1 MLNRNAEKWV
11 LVFLCT
17 VVNLNSSAQAL
28 DTVLP
33 LLLTV
38 TLSALYER
46 FSSRPY
52 APALPCAG
60 LLAGVFYPPVYFY
73 LPVFFYDLWPPA
85 HPLLLL
91 CALPSLVLNLQG
103 GSDSFLMTL
112 ILMALAVLM
121 KRRAVALEEQIAEN
135 HRLRDT
141 AAEYTD
147 ALSSTNRRLIQEQD
161 ERSKLAM
168 LEERARIARD
178 LHDSVG
184 HVLSSALLQ
193 TGALDAL
200 CEDEVPKQRLKLLSR
215 TLSEGMDEVRAALHS
230 LRDEAFNLET
240 QARKLTDEF
249 TLCPVTLEYSLSG
262 EEPAD
267 LRLAFAAILKEALS
281 NAARHS
287 NATRVSVI
295 LREHPAFYQLIVR
308 DNGTRQPG
316 GDGGGMG
323 LDNMRA
329 RAEAVG
335 GTASIGQSSQGFE
348 VFVSVKKE
356 VRA

>member
-1 MLNRNAEKWV
+1 MNRNAEKWV
-11 LVFLCT
+11 LVFVSTLL
-17 VVNLNSSAQAL
+17 NLSTTAQAL
-28 DTVLP
+28 GAVLP
-33 LLLTV
+33 LLVTV

-46 FSSRPY
+46 FSSRPF
-52 APALPCAG
+52 APALPCVG
-60 LLAGVFYPPVYFY
+60 LLAGIFYPPLYFY
-73 LPVFFYDLWPPA
+73 LPVFIYDAWPPA
-85 HPLLLL
+85 HPLIPL
-91 CALPSLVLNLQG
+91 CVLPALALNLQG
-103 GSDSFLMTL
+103 GSDSFFMIL
-112 ILMALAVLM
+112 ILMVLAVLM
-121 KRRAVALEEQIAEN
+121 KRRAVTLEAQVAEN

-141 AAEYTD
+141 AAEYTE

-161 ERSKLAM
+161 ERAKLAI

-200 CEDEVPKQRLKLLSR
+200 CADEVPKQRLKLLSR

-230 LRDEAFNLET
+230 LRDEAFSLET

-316 GDGGGMG
+316 GEGGGMG
-323 LDNMRA
+323 LDNMRV

>member
-1 MLNRNAEKWV
+1 MNRNAEKWV
-11 LVFLCT
+11 LVFVCT
-17 VVNLNSSAQAL
+17 LVNLNTGSQAL
-28 DTVLP
+28 GAVLP
-33 LLLTV
+33 LLVTV
-38 TLSALYER
+38 TFSALHER
-46 FSSRPY
+46 FASRAYSPV
-52 APALPCAG
+52 LPCLG
-60 LLAGVFYPPVYFY
+60 LLSGIFYPPLYYY
-73 LPVFFYDLWPPA
+73 LPVFIYDAWPPA
-85 HPLLLL
+85 HPLIPLL
-91 CALPSLVLNLQG
+91 ALPALALNLQG
-103 GSDSFLMTL
+103 GSELLMMTP
-112 ILMALAVLM
+112 ILMVLAVLM
-121 KRRAVALEEQIAEN
+121 KRRAVDLREQVAEN

-161 ERSKLAM
+161 ERAKLAI

-200 CEDEVPKQRLKLLSR
+200 CEEEVPKQRLKLLSR

-230 LRDEAFNLET
+230 LRDEAFSLET

-262 EEPAD
+262 DEPAD
-267 LRLAFAAILKEALS
+267 LKLAFAAILKEALS
-281 NAARHS
+281 NATRHS

-308 DNGTRQPG
+308 DNGTGQPG

-323 LDNMRA
+323 LDNMRV

-335 GTASIGQSSQGFE
+335 GTALVGQSAQGFE

-356 VRA
+356 VHA